1 MPKMSSLKDLFGL
14 ISNIHAA
21 WPTLLLVVA
30 FVVPYVVAIPPIA
43 FVSLGIFVLLVLA
56 LLAYKARHSFIYL
69 PLEVAARKAYE
80 QLDGTV
86 WTMAAERMHDKPSVA
101 NTLDYM
107 GQLLI
112 NGDEGVALFGN
123 KPPSTVFKQI
133 DNQLLKRSSV
143 EGKCT
148 KLQSNDPKEPPWTN
162 LQVQRRALKR
172 RVKEMKAKDL
182 PGPSKASVE
191 QRARLMQRAAQQSN
205 TPRDILKKM
214 IAADSQ
220 LLIVDYLEGTN
231 YQVGNGNLNS
241 SYAPRELAI
250 LQEAVEELAQRKL
263 IRIKQ
268 ETEQFVMYEVTGAGY
283 KEAED

>member
-1 MPKMSSLKDLFGL
+1 MPKLSSLKDLFGL

-30 FVVPYVVAIPPIA
+30 FVVPYMVAIPPIA
-43 FVSLGIFVLLVLA
+43 FISLGILVLLVLA
-56 LLAYKARHSFIYL
+56 LLAYKAQHSFIYL
-69 PLEVAARKAYE
+69 PLEDAARKAYE

-133 DNQLLKRSSV
+133 DNGLLKRSYV
-143 EGKCT
+143 AGKCT

-162 LQVQRRALKR
+162 LQVERRALKR
-172 RVKEMKAKDL
+172 RIKEMKANDS
-182 PGPSKASVE
+182 PGPRKASVE
-191 QRARLMQRAAQQSN
+191 QR
-205 TPRDILKKM
+205 P
-214 IAADSQ
+214 
-220 LLIVDYLEGTN
+220 
-231 YQVGNGNLNS
+231 QV
-241 SYAPRELAI
+241 
-250 LQEAVEELAQRKL
+250 
-263 IRIKQ
+263 
-268 ETEQFVMYEVTGAGY
+268 T
-283 KEAED
+283 